1 MQCTS
6 FLYKLQVA
14 ANKLQAIVLVRLLL
28 TFPLH
33 CCVTHYSNQSIS
45 PWGRTSLCK
54 PTSNY
59 INAVFDEHTEWQQAS
74 TECTDIQEQLRPKN
88 LQSGQHNKGN
98 DPQGYSESLTAVRV
112 KIQVFW
118 NVTLCLMVKS
128 YQNSEGLQQCH
139 SLLQHRYLFTR
150 SHGLTSWKAFIIN
163 LI

>member
-6 FLYKLQVA
+6 FQCKLQVA
-14 ANKLQAIVLVRLLL
+14 ANKLQALVLVRLLL
-28 TFPLH
+28 TFPMH
-33 CCVTHYSNQSIS
+33 CCVMRYSNQSIS

-54 PTSNY
+54 PTSND
-59 INAVFDEHTEWQQAS
+59 INAVSDEHTEWLQAS
-74 TECTDIQEQLRPKN
+74 TECTDIQEQVCPKN

-98 DPQGYSESLTAVRV
+98 DLQGYSESLTAVWV

-118 NVTLCLMVKS
+118 NVTPRLMVKS
-128 YQNSEGLQQCH
+128 YQNSEGLQQCY
-139 SLLQHRYLFTR
+139 SPLQHQYLFTC